1 MVDTKKE
8 VEFAPIETWENKNT
22 HRDYTIN
29 IQTKEF
35 TSVCPMTGLP
45 DFGTIIVDYIPDE
58 KVIELK
64 AFKYYLLS
72 YRNFGMF
79 YENVVNKILDDI
91 VEAIDPRYVEI
102 TGKFTPRGGIS
113 TWVKSNYRKEGFEG
127 RANAPVQVSGRP
139 AKV

>member
-1 MVDTKKE
+1 MSLNEPPDSSQ
-8 VEFAPIETWENKNT
+8 IETWENENS

-35 TSVCPMTGLP
+35 TSVCPKTGLP
-45 DFGTIIVDYIPDE
+45 DFGMIVVDYIPDE

-64 AFKYYLLS
+64 AFKYYLLG

-91 VEAIDPRYVEI
+91 VTRIAPRYVEV

-113 TWVKSNYRKEGFEG
+113 TWVKATHKKEGFEG
-127 RANAPVQVSGRP
+127 RSHMLASISGEPVHV
-139 AKV
+139 